1 MDKALIR
8 QKMKEQ
14 RLLYSQETLLYYSQ
28 LIEQQIFQHP
38 LYQNAK
44 IIGIYVSLPMEVNT
58 IHLIQE
64 SLNNH
69 RVCVPKV
76 EGDIMN
82 FYEITSLD
90 DLKEGCFHVLEPMT
104 VSYIDSQEIDL
115 MIVPLLAYDKE
126 LYRVGYGKGFYDKYF
141 ASGFCGYKLGLAFDF
156 QYVDHIDR
164 DKYDYPLDEIIH
176 LPINAIQ

>member
-1 MDKALIR
+1 MIR
-8 QKMKEQ
+8 QKIKEQ
-14 RLLYSQETLLYYSQ
+14 RLLYSQETFLYYSQ
-28 LIEQQIFQHP
+28 LIEQQVLRHP
-38 LYQNAK
+38 LYQKAK
-44 IIGIYVSLPMEVNT
+44 IMGIYVSLPTEVNT

-64 SLNNH
+64 SLRNH

-76 EGDIMN
+76 EGNIMH

-90 DLKEGCFHVLEPMT
+90 DLKEGYFHVLEPLT
-104 VSYIDSQEIDL
+104 TAYISPQDIDL
-115 MIVPLLAYDKE
+115 MIVPLLAYDQE

-156 QYVDHIDR
+156 QYVYHIDR
-164 DKYDYPLDEIIH
+164 NQYDYPLDEIIH